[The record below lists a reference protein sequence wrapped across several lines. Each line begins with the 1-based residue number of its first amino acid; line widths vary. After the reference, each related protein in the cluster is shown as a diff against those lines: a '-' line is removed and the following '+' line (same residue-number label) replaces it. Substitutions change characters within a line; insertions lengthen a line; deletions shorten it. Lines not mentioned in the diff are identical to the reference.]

1 MTKFTSSEEVGF
13 DRVSSQ
19 LRRWVNDI
27 SDNSQACRWSIFSS
41 SNSLFKKVTADSGLI
56 ISIQI

>member
-27 SDNSQACRWSIFSS
+27 SNNSQACRW
-41 SNSLFKKVTADSGLI
+41 
-56 ISIQI
+56 